1 MTRKFTAALVALLFV
16 GLLAFDLM
24 ASEPLD
30 PYAQPAFFALGSGS
44 AASGA
49 HCAALPTAD

>member
-1 MTRKFTAALVALLFV
+1 MTRRLTAAIVSLLFV
-16 GLLAFDLM
+16 GLLAFDLS

-30 PYAQPAFFALGSGS
+30 PYAQPPFLALGSGS

-49 HCAALPTAD
+49 HCAALPTQ

>member
-1 MTRKFTAALVALLFV
+1 MTRKLTASIVALLVV

-30 PYAQPAFFALGSGS
+30 PYAQPAFVALGPVA

-49 HCAALPTAD
+49 HCASMPTAD